1 MQRYKGVEPK
11 KKFTS
16 SFTIAMRVAHID
28 PCVVPSF
35 NFFLIY
41 VRVGGEVGNVDSNI
55 DISNGSMFL
64 CRNELCEAT
73 SKTKQVIKGM
83 FVPNFKG
90 RGATAD
96 AIALLSIGAL
106 ILSLIH
112 I

>member
-64 CRNELCEAT
+64 WRNE
-73 SKTKQVIKGM
+73 
-83 FVPNFKG
+83 P
-90 RGATAD
+90 
-96 AIALLSIGAL
+96 L
-106 ILSLIH
+106 ILTEILTEKTQNFDRNWPF
-112 I
+112 